1 VKGIMGDQ
9 QNHLFEKL
17 TSDFAAINAR
27 FRIVSALHLEDC
39 RERTEKLRNEKL
51 IGERLYAEYL
61 SFFQFGKP
69 EMLPDS
75 QSIIIIATPQASS
88 AIDVVF
94 KGQHHRAI
102 IPPTYLYKE
111 IREACTKILSAALG
125 TTGAGVA
132 RAHLPLKL
140 LAVRSG
146 LGKYGRNNICYVD
159 SMGSFHR
166 LEAFHTDYDFG
177 IDDWQEMSMMGSCN
191 GCSLCVGAC
200 PISCISAERVFVDAE
215 RCLTYLNE
223 NKENFPEWVNP
234 RWHNALVGCMRCQV
248 PCPENRDF
256 LRDRDKTETFSEEET
271 EAILKS
277 VPVQDLPKELSGKL
291 ARLSME
297 ELHPFLARNL
307 AALLRV

>member
-1 VKGIMGDQ
+1 MGDQ
-9 QNHLFEKL
+9 QNHLLEKL
-17 TSDFAAINAR
+17 TSDFAALNAR
-27 FRIVSALHLEDC
+27 LKIVSAAHLEDC
-39 RERTEKLRNEKL
+39 RARTEKLRNERL

-61 SFFQFGKP
+61 SFFQFRKP

-94 KGQHHRAI
+94 KGQHHRVI

-111 IREACTKILSAALG
+111 IREACTRILSEALG

-132 RAHLPLKL
+132 RAYLPLKL

-166 LEAFHTDYDFG
+166 LEAFHTDYSFG
-177 IDDWQEMSMMGSCN
+177 IDDWQEMSMMGSCS
-191 GCSLCVGAC
+191 GCSLCIEAC
-200 PISCISAERVFVDAE
+200 PIGCISAEKMFVDAE

-223 NKENFPEWVNP
+223 NKEAFPEWVNP

-271 EAILKS
+271 KAILKS
-277 VPVQDLPKELSGKL
+277 VPVQDLPGELSGKL
-291 ARLSME
+291 VRLSME

-307 AALLRV
+307 AALLRA